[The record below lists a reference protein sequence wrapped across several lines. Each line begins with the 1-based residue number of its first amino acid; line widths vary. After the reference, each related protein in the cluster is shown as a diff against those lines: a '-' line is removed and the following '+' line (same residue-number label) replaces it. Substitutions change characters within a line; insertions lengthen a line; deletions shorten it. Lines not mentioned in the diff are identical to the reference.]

1 LEKEAR
7 CIWQKYLV
15 NPTPTNKELNC
26 RVFYMRN
33 ESLYKKSGMEEQI
46 KRDQRKRK
54 TDSRIRPTA

>member
-7 CIWQKYLV
+7 YIWQKYLV

-33 ESLYKKSGMEEQI
+33 ESLYKKFEMGNQI
-46 KRDQRKRK
+46 KKDARE
-54 TDSRIRPTA
+54 S